1 VRVPVKIG
9 HHELE
14 EEYCYYDKLEK
25 AVLCADYE
33 AELDYEVADVEFEY
47 TDLVDVVNEYFDDIV
62 DIILRDKK
70 LLNKLL
76 KKLSIQEKSSK
87 H

>member
-1 VRVPVKIG
+1 MRVPVKIG
-9 HHELE
+9 HRELE

-25 AVLCADYE
+25 AILCADYQ
-33 AELDYEVADVEFEY
+33 AELDYNIDEVEFEY
-47 TDLVDVVNEYFDDIV
+47 TDLQDIVDAYFNDIV

-76 KKLSIQEKSSK
+76 ERLSIHNLKR
-87 H
+87 